1 MRDYTHDHGSFTPET
16 SMILKQLRLSHHLS
30 QEQLAQMSGLS
41 VRTIQRIESGH
52 SPSLESLKC
61 LASVLEVD
69 VATLNQEKFVM
80 RKESNNWQNLPVGL
94 KWLFALNFFSLRPN
108 RHAAIN
114 VEVVSHVFGF
124 LFCLLGL
131 INEPALIGG
140 IIMLSN
146 AYLFRLHIWLGDK
159 YGAWYDGP
167 HQANTA

>member
-1 MRDYTHDHGSFTPET
+1 
-16 SMILKQLRLSHHLS
+16 MILKQLRLSRLLS

-69 VATLNQEKFVM
+69 VSTLNQEKFM
-80 RKESNNWQNLPVGL
+80 IDKKSEKWQKLPTGL
-94 KWLFALNFFSLRPN
+94 KWLFALNFFSLRPS
-108 RHAAIN
+108 RSAAVN
-114 VEVVSHVFGF
+114 VEVVSHTFGF
-124 LFCLLGL
+124 AFCVLGL
-131 INEPALIGG
+131 ISEPSLVGG

-159 YGAWYDGP
+159 YGAWYDN
-167 HQANTA
+167 ANLPNPPTTAA